1 MQVIP
6 TKIMK
11 KIISRFGAKLVEPTK
26 LIKWKISRFVKKWDM
41 PTKQW
46 IQRLGGQKENSLY
59 PTT

>member
-1 MQVIP
+1 
-6 TKIMK
+6 MK

-46 IQRLGGQKENSLY
+46 IQRLGGQKEKSLY